1 MKNKATIQEGCRSW
15 LHEIKNVT
23 KRCRKRAIA
32 TNIKTNPKQPFFS
45 LTQGATQPNANNQH
59 IENEMKKH
67 GFMSRRGEKKK
78 KKKKRK
84 ILCGFKRRDFEVSA
98 ILDGEL
104 KKVNH

>member
-78 KKKKRK
+78 KRK